1 MNRSVMI
8 RLGLVATAVAMAAC
22 SDSTN
27 PVISTLTDAQVAA
40 DIANTT
46 GDAIATDVTELI
58 ADDIALPA
66 PAFSLDNPPGIN
78 VVRSRTCY
86 SGGQVQAQC
95 DAQTTDSVRVSIQID
110 GSVSR
115 SNTTPHGS
123 ESMSSSFHR
132 ARTLSI
138 TGLTGT
144 ETSRTHNA
152 VGSGSDTTSFS
163 GTTDSTSRSRT
174 LTTSGTDSVVGLVF
188 TLPHASNPWPTAG
201 QIIRNV
207 SGKVVITGPHAGE
220 RTFSRRVVVTFPA
233 DAQGNVQIDIDSRTC
248 QLNLTT
254 HAVTN
259 CSGA

>member
-1 MNRSVMI
+1 MNRSTI
-8 RLGLVATAVAMAAC
+8 TRLGLVAAAVAFAGC

-27 PVISTLTDAQVAA
+27 PTINTVTDAQVAA
-40 DIANTT
+40 DLANTT

-58 ADDIALPA
+58 SDDIAVPA
-66 PAFSLDNPPGIN
+66 PAFNLDNPPGVN

-86 SGGQVQAQC
+86 GGGQVQAQC
-95 DAQTTDSVRVSIQID
+95 DAQTTDSVRISIQID

-152 VGSGSDTTSFS
+152 VGSGSDTTMFS

-174 LTTSGTDSVVGLVF
+174 LTTAGTDSVIGLVF
-188 TLPHASNPWPTAG
+188 TLPHANHPWPTAG

-233 DAQGNVQIDIDSRTC
+233 DAQGNVQIQIDNKSC
-248 QLNLTT
+248 QLNLVT
-254 HAVTN
+254 HAVTS
-259 CSGA
+259 CSN